1 MEIIALES
9 MVTEIIALLLTA
21 HVQVL
26 SLLVTTMNE
35 EEERA
40 ALENFVIILFLSFCS
55 MKQKMKRKDW
65 NRLRNKNF
73 NKNTQNSTN
82 VLLNRFSKWAEARGL
97 FCHCISI

>member
-1 MEIIALES
+1 MDTKIIALES

-40 ALENFVIILFLSFCS
+40 TLENFVIILFLSFCS
-55 MKQKMKRKDW
+55 MKQKMKRIS
-65 NRLRNKNF
+65 L
-73 NKNTQNSTN
+73 Q
-82 VLLNRFSKWAEARGL
+82 EAVT
-97 FCHCISI
+97 SV